1 MIAGGF
7 YFEPDDEMSD
17 AKQLEAEIKAA
28 IEAAETLAALEELR
42 VASLGKKGTVS
53 ALLKTLGGMSPEERQ
68 VNGPA
73 FNQLRDRVTAA
84 LAEKKTALEG
94 AALEARLASETQD
107 MTLPLLPDA
116 GLEGR
121 LHPVS
126 QVMEEIAAIFADMG
140 FDVAEGPDIESQ
152 FYNFTALNIPD
163 AHPARQM
170 HDTFYMQA
178 EEDGEPLVLRT
189 HTSPVQVRTMQESAP
204 PFRFIAPGRTYRCD
218 SDQTHTPM
226 FHQVEGLVV
235 DETTH
240 MGHLK
245 YVLEAFL
252 AAFFEVDDISI
263 RLRPSYFPFTE
274 PSMEIDMPCHRVK
287 NGGDGDRLIVG
298 EGDDWMEIGG
308 SGMVNGRVLAHA
320 GIDPRKYQGFAFG
333 MGIDR
338 LAMLKYGAPDL
349 RAFFEADLRWLKHY
363 GFLPI
368 DVPGLAAGLS
378 NKALANITATK

>member
-17 AKQLEAEIKAA
+17 AKTLQAEITAA
-28 IEAAETLAALEELR
+28 IDAAADLAALEELR
-42 VASLGKKGTVS
+42 VSSLGKKGAVS
-53 ALLKTLGGMSPEERQ
+53 ALLKTLGAMSPEERQ
-68 VNGPA
+68 INGPL
-73 FNQLRDRVTAA
+73 FNQLRDTISVAIADKKA
-84 LAEKKTALEG
+84 LLEG
-94 AALEARLASETQD
+94 AALSARLVTETQD
-107 MTLPLLPDA
+107 MTLPLLPDPL
-116 GLEGR
+116 LEGR

-126 QVMEEIAAIFADMG
+126 QVMEEVAAIFADMG

-178 EEDGEPLVLRT
+178 EEDGAPLVLRT
-189 HTSPVQVRTMQESAP
+189 HTSPVQVRTMQAGDP

-274 PSMEIDMPCHRVK
+274 PSMEIDMPCRR
-287 NGGDGDRLIVG
+287 DGDRLIVG

-320 GIDPRKYQGFAFG
+320 GIDPAKYQGFAFG
-333 MGIDR
+333 MGVDR

-378 NKALANITATK
+378 NKSLANIKSAT

>member
-1 MIAGGF
+1 
-7 YFEPDDEMSD
+7 MS
-17 AKQLEAEIKAA
+17 AEAEKLKNEIIAA
-28 IEAAETLAALEELR
+28 IDAAQDMRALEDVR
-42 VASLGKKGTVS
+42 VAALGKKGSVS
-53 ALLKTLGGMSPEERQ
+53 ALLKTLGGMSNEERQ
-68 VNGPA
+68 VNGPL
-73 FNQLRDRVTAA
+73 FNALRDKLADAIQAKKAA
-84 LAEKKTALEG
+84 LDS
-94 AALEARLASETQD
+94 AALNARLSEETLD
-107 MTLPLLPDA
+107 MTLPIAPDA
-116 GLEGR
+116 QFQGR
-121 LHPVS
+121 IHPVS
-126 QVMEEIAAIFADMG
+126 QAMEEINAIFADMG

-178 EEDGEPLVLRT
+178 EEDGEALLLRT
-189 HTSPVQVRTMQESAP
+189 HTSPVQVRTMQDGQKDKSGP

-245 YVLEAFL
+245 HTLEAFL
-252 AAFFEVDDISI
+252 AAFFEVENIAI
-263 RLRPSYFPFTE
+263 RFRPSYFPFTE
-274 PSMEIDMPCHRVK
+274 PSMEIDMQCHRDCDKLV
-287 NGGDGDRLIVG
+287 VG
-298 EGDDWMEIGG
+298 EGNDWMEIGG
-308 SGMVNGRVLAHA
+308 SGMVNPHVLRHA
-320 GIDPRKYQGFAFG
+320 GIDAEKYQGFAFG

-349 RAFFEADLRWLKHY
+349 RSFFEADLRWLKHY
-363 GFLPI
+363 GFIPI

-378 NKALANITATK
+378 DKSLAALCADK

>member
-1 MIAGGF
+1 
-7 YFEPDDEMSD
+7 MSD
-17 AKQLEAEIKAA
+17 AQQLEADLLAA
-28 IEAAETLAALEELR
+28 IEAAGDLPALEEVR
-42 VASLGKKGTVS
+42 VAGLGKKGSVS

-73 FNQLRDRVTAA
+73 FNQLRDRITQAIA
-84 LAEKKTALEG
+84 DKKHGLEG
-94 AALEARLASETQD
+94 AALQARLAHETQD
-107 MTLPLLPDA
+107 MTLPLLPDP
-116 GLEGR
+116 LLDGR

-170 HDTFYMQA
+170 HDTFYMEA

-189 HTSPVQVRTMQESAP
+189 HTSPVQVRTMQSGEP

-252 AAFFEVDDISI
+252 AAFFEVDEIAI

-274 PSMEIDMPCHRVK
+274 PSMEIDMPCRR
-287 NGGDGDRLIVG
+287 DGDKLIVG

-320 GIDPRKYQGFAFG
+320 GIDPEKYQGFAFG

-349 RAFFEADLRWLKHY
+349 RAFFDADLRWLKHY

-378 NKALANITATK
+378 NKALAAITAAK